1 MSEAGTRLFE
11 GVTIPEPGTFVLDPY
26 HTRIGFSARHLM
38 VSKVRGRFGEFSG
51 SITIAEN
58 PLESSAQAV
67 MKTASVDTGV
77 EMRDADLKSENFLN
91 AEKYPE
97 MSFRTTRMTGHDGP
111 VFSVI
116 GELTIK
122 DQPHPVELS
131 VELEGVMTRP
141 EVMGGQQTL
150 GFTMTG
156 EIDREDWGMT
166 YNMAL
171 ETGGFVV
178 SKTVKLEIEG
188 EAVREA

>member
-122 DQPHPVELS
+122 DQTHPVELS

>member
-97 MSFRTTRMTGHDGP
+97 MSFRTTRMTGHDGS

-122 DQPHPVELS
+122 DQTHPVELS